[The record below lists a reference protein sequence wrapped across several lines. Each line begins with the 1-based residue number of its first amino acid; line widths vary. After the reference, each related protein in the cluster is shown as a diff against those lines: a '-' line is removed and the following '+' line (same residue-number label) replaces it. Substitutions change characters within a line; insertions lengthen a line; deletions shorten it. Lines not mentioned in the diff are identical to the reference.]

1 MHLQNLRS
9 TFLFLTQR
17 NANGHM
23 ITCLFPAVGGQTA
36 PGDARLH
43 CITFHSQLR
52 SHLELHLAEVDP
64 FGNHS
69 SPHYKGT
76 AVFYKV
82 TRDQLGEGNG
92 PPRPDVNALGE
103 PVCKLNLTLPKVT
116 TTGPPPCSE
125 LHIRGE
131 F

>member
-1 MHLQNLRS
+1 MRLLY
-9 TFLFLTQR
+9 QR
-17 NANGHM
+17 KANAHM
-23 ITCLFPAVGGQTA
+23 RTCLFPSGGGQTA

-76 AVFYKV
+76 AVFYKL
-82 TRDQLGEGNG
+82 TPDQLGGGNG
-92 PPRPDVNALGE
+92 PPRPDVNALGD
-103 PVCKLNLTLPKVT
+103 PVCKLNLTLAKVT
-116 TTGPPPCSE
+116 STGPALYSE
-125 LHIRGE
+125 LHIRAE